1 MRGAPC
7 EQFVFKSARTT
18 KSAGGGSGSTRWLM
32 EMHTTT
38 KCETCTLGQQAELL
52 GDPCGWRSPQRPT
65 RKCEDRPSRSSACA
79 AWTGRGSKWMEVRR
93 QVSWSNSGGAIFAL
107 HNFLGSAFSCVG
119 TKICLCNKETI
130 TGRSGESCPTVR
142 TLICFPCR
150 LSAAVNRRKRKAVT
164 LRHHG
169 VSR

>member
-1 MRGAPC
+1 
-7 EQFVFKSARTT
+7 
-18 KSAGGGSGSTRWLM
+18 M

-79 AWTGRGSKWMEVRR
+79 AWTAHDSKWKEVRR
-93 QVSWSNSGGAIFAL
+93 QVSWSNCGGAIFAL
-107 HNFLGSAFSCVG
+107 HNFLDSAFSCVG
-119 TKICLCNKETI
+119 TKICLCNKENTEKNNKVEEVA
-130 TGRSGESCPTVR
+130 RHACPTVR
-142 TLICFPCR
+142 TLICFPGR

-164 LRHHG
+164 FRQHA
-169 VSR
+169 VAR